1 MCPMQISPWN
11 MSGKFNERSE
21 GEIDGK
27 EEKSKL
33 SVAVALR
40 EEK

>member
-1 MCPMQISPWN
+1 M
-11 MSGKFNERSE
+11 KDLER
-21 GEIDGK
+21 EIDEK

>member
-1 MCPMQISPWN
+1 M
-11 MSGKFNERSE
+11 KDLER
-21 GEIDGK
+21 EIDGK